1 MPKFAIGGQMDKP
14 LFVAQIDKRASE
26 GWSCEVMSDI
36 QAALAVKN
44 GKADFYV
51 GACAT
56 GAGGALGLAIGIL
69 GAPCCVS
76 ISIPGK
82 RLSAEEVLAHV
93 KNGIK
98 AFGMVN
104 QDIEVM
110 MPILLDAIKSCA

>member
-1 MPKFAIGGQMDKP
+1 MPKIAIGGQMDKA
-14 LFVAQIDKRASE
+14 LFAAHIEKQE
-26 GWSCEVMSDI
+26 GFSCEVLSDI

-69 GAPCCVS
+69 GAKNCVS
-76 ISIPGK
+76 ISTPGK
-82 RLSAEEVLAHV
+82 RLSPAEIEGHV
-93 KNGIK
+93 KNGVK

-104 QDIEVM
+104 QDIETMLPV
-110 MPILLDAIKSCA
+110 LLGVWAGSGT